1 MQRASSLPKL
11 IGLLLMPISIAIL
24 AISSIGANEIIGPP
38 LSITILLLANV
49 LFLLGDASN
58 NVLFLAF
65 QGTFF
70 IFVVA
75 GPLLD
80 AFDGIV
86 FFGSFASDVALKTY
100 ICYWL
105 VAFAMWCYCLYRTSG
120 KREIVFGIKNKE
132 NKPEQAADYNYSKI
146 RFWSKILFYIAIVAY
161 IAVTFDK
168 IFFRQVYSLQAYY
181 ANYDA
186 SLNLPWIVVKIADC
200 HLIALALFLA
210 TKPTKRE
217 AKAPIIVFI
226 IASALTLLYGVRN
239 VIILNAL
246 FLIIYFV
253 MRNNDD
259 EEIWLSKRA
268 IRLGLVLSPIL
279 VIFLQAFDAF
289 RRSIAFSVF
298 DMKGMFSLSLI
309 RDFFVSQSVSSN
321 ILPNAITHFD
331 QLGGQPVPYTFGTL
345 YTYLT
350 QNMITRLF
358 TGAAAFNSNSV
369 ESAMHSANLGSRL
382 AYNMYRETYLSG
394 TGMGG
399 NFVADLFVDFSFIG
413 VFVGT
418 ILACMIARK
427 LTKIIRRGGYNS
439 PYILAFALV
448 AIRWFV
454 YMPRDSYFSWAMQ
467 AFSFMNIIFVLMVM
481 FISQTKMPFHATSRM
496 TDS

>member
-1 MQRASSLPKL
+1 MRRASSLPKL
-11 IGLLLMPISIAIL
+11 IGLLLMPFSIAVL
-24 AISSIGANEIIGPP
+24 AISSIGANDLIGPP

-49 LFLLGDASN
+49 LFLSGNASN
-58 NVLFLAF
+58 NVLYLAF
-65 QGTFF
+65 QGAFF

-80 AFDGIV
+80 AIDDMD
-86 FFGSFASDVALKTY
+86 FFGSFASDVVLKTY

-105 VAFAMWCYCLYRTSG
+105 AAFAMWCYCLYRTSG
-120 KREIVFGIKNKE
+120 KREIVFRIRDKE
-132 NKPEQAADYNYSKI
+132 NRPEHTTDYNYSRI
-146 RFWSKILFYIAIVAY
+146 RLCSKVLFYIAIVAY
-161 IAVTFDK
+161 IAVTLDK
-168 IFFRQVYSLQAYY
+168 IVFRQVYSLQAYY

-186 SLNLPWIVVKIADC
+186 SSNLPGIVVKIADC

-217 AKAPIIVFI
+217 AKAPIIVFV

-253 MRNNDD
+253 MRNNDN
-259 EEIWLSKRA
+259 EEIWLSKRT
-268 IRLGLVLSPIL
+268 IRLGLVLSPIV
-279 VIFLQAFDAF
+279 VIFLQAFDAL

-298 DMKGMFSLSLI
+298 DMRGMFSFSLI
-309 RDFFVSQSVSSN
+309 RDFFVSQSVSAN
-321 ILPNAITHFD
+321 ILPNAISHFD

-358 TGAAAFNSNSV
+358 TGAAAYNSNSV
-369 ESAMHSANLGSRL
+369 ESALHSANLGSRL
-382 AYNMYRETYLSG
+382 AYNMYRESYLSG

-399 NFVADLFVDFSFIG
+399 NFVADLFVDFSFVG

-418 ILACMIARK
+418 LLVCAFANK
-427 LTKIIRRGGYNS
+427 LTKIIRRGGDNS
-439 PYILAFALV
+439 PYILAFTLV
-448 AIRWFV
+448 AVRWFV
-454 YMPRDSYFSWAMQ
+454 YMPRDSYFSWVMH

-481 FISQTKMPFHATSRM
+481 FLSRTKMPFHATSRM

>member
-1 MQRASSLPKL
+1 MQKASTLPKL
-11 IGLLLMPISIAIL
+11 LGLFLMPISITVL
-24 AISSIGANEIIGPP
+24 VISSMGANDIIGPP

-49 LFLLGDASN
+49 LLLSGDASN
-58 NVLFLAF
+58 NVLYLAF

-80 AFDGIV
+80 AFDGIDY
-86 FFGSFASDVALKTY
+86 FGLFASDVVLKTY

-105 VAFAMWCYCLYRTSG
+105 AAFAMWCYCLYRTSG

-132 NKPEQAADYNYSKI
+132 NIPEHVADYNYSKI
-146 RFWSKILFYIAIVAY
+146 RFWAKVFFYIAIVAY

-168 IFFRQVYSLQAYY
+168 IIFRQVYSLQAYY

-186 SLNLPWIVVKIADC
+186 RSNLPGIVVKIGDC

-210 TKPTKRE
+210 TKPTKKE
-217 AKAPIIVFI
+217 AKAPIVVFM

-239 VIILNAL
+239 VIILNTL

-253 MRNNDD
+253 MRNDE

-268 IRLGLVLSPIL
+268 IRIGLILSP
-279 VIFLQAFDAF
+279 VIVVFLQAFDAF
-289 RRSIAFSVF
+289 RRSVAFSIF
-298 DMKGMFSLSLI
+298 DVKEIFSFSLI

-321 ILPNAITHFD
+321 ILPNAISHFD

-369 ESAMHSANLGSRL
+369 ESALHSANLGSRL
-382 AYNMYRETYLSG
+382 AYNMYRESYLSG

-399 NFVADLFVDFSFIG
+399 NYVADLFVDFSFIG

-418 ILACMIARK
+418 LLACAFAKK
-427 LTKIIRRGGYNS
+427 LTKIIRGGVQLSLY
-439 PYILAFALV
+439 PCIC
-448 AIRWFV
+448 
-454 YMPRDSYFSWAMQ
+454 FS
-467 AFSFMNIIFVLMVM
+467 
-481 FISQTKMPFHATSRM
+481 RC
-496 TDS
+496 